1 MESSTDIDDVI
12 TSVLRRRAD
21 NDDEQDEEYFKS
33 LISFVNRKQEYN
45 QEAADSTARA
55 DSTDRNRLS
64 SNQQG
69 PRKRHRRRSVKR
81 GLCLESTDSEGNI
94 VELTAKNSIW
104 WLNNVESPNIDD
116 TRFLKIFRTR
126 FRLPY
131 PQFKELVM
139 DAKTCPRYF

>member
-1 MESSTDIDDVI
+1 MESSIDIDDVI

-33 LISFVNRKQEYN
+33 LVSFVNRRQKYN
-45 QEAADSTARA
+45 QEAAGSTVRA

-69 PRKRHRRRSVKR
+69 PRKRHRRRSVKK
-81 GLCLESTDSEGNI
+81 GLCLKSTDSEGNI

-104 WLNNVESPNIDD
+104 WLNYFESPDIDD
-116 TRFLKIFRTR
+116 PRFLKIFRTR
-126 FRLPY
+126 FCLPY
-131 PQFKELVM
+131 PQLKEPVV
-139 DAKTCPRYF
+139 DAKPCPR